1 MVMTVFFSSKYV
13 IDALLQGVYL
23 GGTAHIGGQPAAW
36 NSGVATFEMEY
47 GYWVEEQ
54 HRQNVELRNALQAQV
69 TEVELGMLV
78 ESGLN
83 HYYNLFRMKE
93 DAAKSDIFYLMSG
106 IWRTSAERF
115 FLWIGGFRP
124 SELLNVKKY
133 SLFFVAFFSE

>member
-1 MVMTVFFSSKYV
+1 MVIITRSD
-13 IDALLQGVYL
+13 IDGNGSGRRVL
-23 GGTAHIGGQPAAW
+23 GI
-36 NSGVATFEMEY
+36 ATFEMEY

-54 HRQNVELRNALQAQV
+54 HRQNSELRNALQARV
-69 TEVELGMLV
+69 TDVELSMLV

-83 HYYNLFRMKE
+83 HYYNLFRLKE

-124 SELLNVKKY
+124 SELLNVKKKKKKKQLPFY
-133 SLFFVAFFSE
+133 SLTMVFFGITFIFALH